1 MKETD
6 QTYMHRCLELARLG
20 AGSVA
25 PNPMVGA
32 VLVYENRIIGEGYHQ
47 VYGEAHA
54 EVNCINSVSVA
65 NASLIP
71 LSTLYVS
78 LEPCAHFGKTPPCSD
93 LIIRHQIKTVVIG
106 CRDPFTEVD
115 GKGIE
120 KLQKAGVT
128 VTIGVLES
136 ECRELNKRFFT
147 FVTQHRPYI
156 ILKWAQ
162 TANGLIAGEGDER
175 LLISHAYTNRLVH
188 QWRSEEA
195 AIVVGTN
202 TALADDPSLSNRL
215 WTGKHPV
222 RIVVD
227 RNLRLPATLNL
238 FDQQQKTIVIN
249 TIKTEEKENLSY
261 HRIAATDDTIDAI
274 LKLAYKAN
282 LQSIL
287 VEGGANLLQ
296 SFINKGLWNE
306 ARIITNPLLTVS
318 KGLQAP
324 VLPAAIP
331 AKTEHIATDIVATYI
346 NKPVNE

>member
-6 QTYMHRCLELARLG
+6 QIYMHRCLELARLG
-20 AGSVA
+20 AGFVA

-65 NASLIP
+65 DQQLIP

-120 KLQKAGVT
+120 KLQHAGVT
-128 VTIGVLES
+128 VTVGVLEAA
-136 ECRELNKRFFT
+136 CRELNKRFFT

-162 TANGLIAGEGDER
+162 TANGLIAGEGEER
-175 LLISHAYTNRLVH
+175 LLISQAYTNRLVH

-202 TALADDPSLSNRL
+202 TGLIDDPSLTNRL

-227 RNLRLPATLNL
+227 RNLRLPTSLNL

-249 TIKTEEKENLSY
+249 TVKAEERENLSY
-261 HRIAATDDTIDAI
+261 QKIAATEDTIDAI
-274 LKLAYKAN
+274 LKLAYKEK

-287 VEGGANLLQ
+287 VEGGASLLQ

-306 ARIITNPLLTVS
+306 ARVITNPLLTIP

-324 VLPAAIP
+324 ILPTGIP
-331 AKTEHIATDIVATYI
+331 AKTEHIATDILSTYI
-346 NKPVNE
+346 NNPVNE